1 MSYAHSLGTMYELC
15 SCMIFSLSCMI
26 NVDHSLYHDPYKV
39 AGEGEVVEEHGSQ
52 LGDYRSINISPTDL
66 MQIQK

>member
-1 MSYAHSLGTMYELC
+1 
-15 SCMIFSLSCMI
+15 MI